1 MLLINAVMLRLRL
14 VMTAL
19 STLPNA
25 IVQKHTLKEG
35 FVTVKRAQWDLSVLN
50 IEAMLNRPT
59 QLKTVA
65 ATWLVN

>member
-14 VMTAL
+14 VMTAH